1 MLVFECQPAVRDMV
15 QVLRTFKVDTPDVY
29 VQVGEDQNIAY
40 DEDFIGGWSGG
51 VVCMQLRQ

>member
-1 MLVFECQPAVRDMV
+1 MV